1 VVALPKTVVH
11 CAGRSLYH
19 RIKTWFRRCLSA
31 HHAEKLPNHGRILCL
46 SIANLQLSLP
56 KNLKSCE
63 LHPRELFMSRRTHG
77 LVPPTRRLVPNPS
90 RPKAPLFAARCEPR
104 FPTRYFFSSYPIP
117 SYANNLD
124 PIHGSLPVGCAL
136 LMHAIATQA
145 RERAVPAA
153 LLATTLSRT
162 RLSITPTQIPL
173 LLMKADPTNS
183 NR

>member
-1 VVALPKTVVH
+1 MVALPKTVVH

-19 RIKTWFRRCLSA
+19 RIKTWFWRCLRSM
-31 HHAEKLPNHGRILCL
+31 PRDFPYHGKTLCL
-46 SIANLQLSLP
+46 STATCICRFQKIP
-56 KNLKSCE
+56 QV
-63 LHPRELFMSRRTHG
+63 MRTA
-77 LVPPTRRLVPNPS
+77 PS
-90 RPKAPLFAARCEPR
+90 RIVHESPHTRSRSSDQAPGTQPKASKSASFAARCEPR
-104 FPTRYFFSSYPIP
+104 FPTRCFFSFPIP

-153 LLATTLSRT
+153 QLATTLSRS
-162 RLSITPTQIPL
+162 RLSITPTQILL

-183 NR
+183 DR